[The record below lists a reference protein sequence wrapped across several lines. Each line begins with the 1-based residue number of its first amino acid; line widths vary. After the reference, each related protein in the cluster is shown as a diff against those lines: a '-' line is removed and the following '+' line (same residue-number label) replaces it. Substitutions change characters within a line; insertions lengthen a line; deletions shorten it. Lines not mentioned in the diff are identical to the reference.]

1 MEIAVA
7 RKQKGQVLVEF
18 ALCLPMFLML
28 VFGIIYSG
36 MLFYDYST
44 LSNAARSVARERA
57 ITEYT
62 VTDEKILER
71 YVRDDKFVFGLVTSL
86 YTPDSPPISI
96 VTTEDDDVVVT
107 VGMSLGSS
115 SAVMDMVLPK
125 HFNIVYHMRKDVL
138 SGSFTSTGNNG
149 NNGNGG

>member
-1 MEIAVA
+1 MEMVA
-7 RKQKGQVLVEF
+7 KLKQKGQVLVEF
-18 ALCLPMFLML
+18 ALCLPMLLLF

-44 LSNAARSVARERA
+44 LSNAARSVARERS
-57 ITEYT
+57 ITDYSIS
-62 VTDEKILER
+62 DEQILAR
-71 YVRDDKFVFGLVTSL
+71 YVKDDRFIFGLVTNL

-107 VGMSLGSS
+107 VGMSLGSH
-115 SAVMDMVLPK
+115 SALMDMVLPK
-125 HFNIVYHMRKDVL
+125 RFNIVYHMRKDVL
-138 SGSFTSTGNNG
+138 SGNSTSSGNNG